1 MIRGGVTVFVG
12 VLSHSDSKE
21 DLDDLMNLP
30 ESIVGLDSETSLY
43 LNRQVAGESWHSET
57 NAALFLIRCL
67 STQLLQTRRGP
78 LGYRL
83 RAFVQV
89 IAFLL
94 KLLKLLMPTYRTR
107 VWKES
112 LRAATISSGHMG
124 LIEEF
129 LMSDKDVAMFFED
142 DAKLISDHLLSHDV
156 LRQLANSTLSI
167 LNLTESYRWNALS
180 VQIGDSV
187 SGKDGRELALLRVEP
202 SVTNTVA
209 AYAMNKVT
217 AQLVDSQLRK
227 RIQNGATLMHFDWE
241 LNRILASSHLQSL
254 ALQTAPFR
262 QNERFREPKI

>member
-1 MIRGGVTVFVG
+1 MNHGGVTVFVG
-12 VLSHSDSKE
+12 VLSYSDSKE
-21 DLDDLMNLP
+21 DVDDLINLP

-43 LNRQVAGESWHSET
+43 LNRQVSGESRYSRT

-67 STQLLQTRRGP
+67 STQLLQTRRGA

-83 RAFVQV
+83 RALVQV

-94 KLLKLLMPTYRTR
+94 KLLKLLMPTYRTK

-112 LRAATISSGHMG
+112 LRAATISNGHMG

-142 DAKLISDHLLSHDV
+142 DAKLISHELISHNV
-156 LRQLANSTLSI
+156 LRQLADSTPSI
-167 LNLTESYRWNALS
+167 LNLTESYRWNELS
-180 VQIGDSV
+180 VQVGESG
-187 SGKDGRELALLRVEP
+187 SGKDGREQALLRVEP

-217 AQLVDSQLRK
+217 AQAVDSQLRK
-227 RIQNGATLMHFDWE
+227 RIQNGASVMHFDWE

-262 QNERFREPKI
+262 QNERFREKKI